1 MLLVIARNVKQARGN
16 GAGAPGPAYQCQRL
30 AWRCT
35 GDYSVGQAL
44 RCKVPI

>member
-1 MLLVIARNVKQARGN
+1 MLLVIARNVKQARRKSE
-16 GAGAPGPAYQCQRL
+16 GAPGPAYQRQRL